1 MANDLANEV
10 ARLLRAYTDEVE
22 QDLNKVF
29 DEVGREGVEMVTEA
43 SPVRYGK
50 YKKGWNLKKEKNKRI
65 IHNATD
71 WRRTHLLE
79 KGHALVNGGRSKA
92 YPHIKKA
99 EEFVKEQVVKRVE
112 ERLAKS

>member
-10 ARLLRAYTDEVE
+10 SRLLRAYTDEVE

-50 YKKGWNLKKEKNKRI
+50 YKKGWKLKKEKNKKLQMASI
-65 IHNATD
+65 IVSLPLL
-71 WRRTHLLE
+71 RTWQTASVPRL
-79 KGHALVNGGRSKA
+79 
-92 YPHIKKA
+92 
-99 EEFVKEQVVKRVE
+99 KRMS
-112 ERLAKS
+112 L

>member
-50 YKKGWNLKKEKNKRI
+50 
-65 IHNATD
+65 
-71 WRRTHLLE
+71 
-79 KGHALVNGGRSKA
+79 
-92 YPHIKKA
+92 
-99 EEFVKEQVVKRVE
+99 
-112 ERLAKS
+112 

>member
-29 DEVGREGVEMVTEA
+29 DGVEMVTEA

-50 YKKGWNLKKEKNKRI
+50 YKKGWKLKKEKNKRI

-79 KGHALVNGGRSKA
+79 KGHALANGGRSKA

>member
-50 YKKGWNLKKEKNKRI
+50 YKKGWN
-65 IHNATD
+65 NATD